1 MKAAVLKA
9 PYRISVE
16 ELRIP
21 VPASDQVLIQVESC
35 GVCGSDIRYFMGE
48 NPWAMHTLG
57 RHVPNPP
64 NIVLGHELS
73 GVVVKSG
80 SGAFDDLVGRRIA
93 VLPYLECGRCPECRD
108 GKPNL
113 CSRMLHTGHSAGWG
127 QREYYDGGM
136 ADFCP
141 MWGVRCF
148 PVPDSMSFE
157 DAALTDFVGVAVHAV
172 RLASDVRE
180 RDVAV
185 IGAGPVGLSI
195 AQVARAWGARKV
207 FLAERSPLAVRIAR
221 GMGFD
226 RAASLGDRPI
236 DDWLLEGT
244 HGLGVRCVW
253 DTVGSADTLGQGI
266 RSLARQGSLVNLAV
280 HDVSVSVAMPWLA
293 AERALMSSSN
303 STPADVRDAIDL
315 VCRGA
320 VDVRSMITHRFPLE
334 QTPHAFTQLVEKDLH
349 GMFKVLIEVR
359 QQNSEQLPPRNR
371 S

>member
-9 PYRISVE
+9 PYHISVE
-16 ELRIP
+16 ELR
-21 VPASDQVLIQVESC
+21 VPALAPDQVLIEVEAC
-35 GVCGSDIRYFMGE
+35 GVCGSDIRYYMGE

-73 GVVVKSG
+73 GTVVRSG
-80 SGAFDDLVGRRIA
+80 SGAFDGLVGCRVA
-93 VLPYLECGRCPECRD
+93 VLPYLECGRCPECLD

-113 CSRMLHTGHSAGWG
+113 CAHMLHTGHSAGWEE
-127 QREYYDGGM
+127 RDYYDGGM

-141 MWGVRCF
+141 MWGIRCF
-148 PVPDSMSFE
+148 LIPDSMSFE

-172 RLASDVRE
+172 RLAADVRE

-185 IGAGPVGLSI
+185 VGAGPVGLCI

-207 FLAERSPLAVRIAR
+207 FLAERSALAVRMAR

-226 RAASLGDRPI
+226 KAESLGDRPI
-236 DDWLLEGT
+236 DDWLLEVT
-244 HGLGVRCVW
+244 RGLGVRCVW
-253 DTVGSADTLGQGI
+253 DTVGSADTLVQGI
-266 RSLARQGSLVNLAV
+266 RSLAPRGSLVNLAV
-280 HDVSVSVAMPWLA
+280 HDVGVNVAMTSLA
-293 AERALMSSSN
+293 AERVLTSSAN

-320 VDVRSMITHRFPLE
+320 VDVQSMITHRFPLE
-334 QTPHAFTQLVEKDLH
+334 QAPQAFAELVEKDLH
-349 GMFKVLIEVR
+349 DMYKALIVVKSASR
-359 QQNSEQLPPRNR
+359 HP
-371 S
+371 